1 MSQPQ
6 SPSFLCEEQN
16 TFEDESLTDSETI
29 TNDPSATKLQSLS
42 NLFNNDM
49 FWEDDEVLS
58 LIMKEKETHLI
69 NDDFVIDGSLNESRV
84 EGVNWL
90 SRVCA
95 HYGFSTLTT
104 VLAVNYFDR
113 FVTSLKFQ
121 KDKPW
126 MTQLTAVACL
136 SLAAKI
142 EETHVPLLL
151 DFQVC

>member
-6 SPSFLCEEQN
+6 SPSFLCEEPT

-84 EGVNWL
+84 EGVNWV

-136 SLAAKI
+136 SLAAKM

>member
-1 MSQPQ
+1 
-6 SPSFLCEEQN
+6 
-16 TFEDESLTDSETI
+16 
-29 TNDPSATKLQSLS
+29 
-42 NLFNNDM
+42 M

-84 EGVNWL
+84 EGVNWV

-136 SLAAKI
+136 SLAAKM